1 MKKSLHYV
9 IFKNQLGYL
18 ALVFST
24 TVVRRIYLPF
34 SNISQLKKK
43 ILADYPEISPSKP
56 NPQMKKLMHKIN
68 LHLGGEIQTYHEF
81 KIDLCKLT
89 SFQQTT
95 LLTARKI
102 KSGKTLSYKALA
114 ETINS
119 PKSYRAVGSAL
130 SQNPL
135 PLIIPCHRIVSSKGI
150 GGFTAELGIELK
162 KYLLRLENH
171 DI

>member
-9 IFKNQLGYL
+9 LFKNKLGHL
-18 ALVFST
+18 ALVFSK
-24 TVVRRIYLPF
+24 TVVHKVYLPF
-34 SNISQLKKK
+34 NNISQLRKK
-43 ILADYPEISPSKP
+43 ILVDYPEISQLKP
-56 NPQMKKLMHKIN
+56 NSKMKKLIHKIN

-89 SFQQTT
+89 PFQQST

-102 KSGKTLSYKALA
+102 QSGNTLSYKALA
-114 ETINS
+114 EKINS
-119 PKSYRAVGSAL
+119 PKSYRAVGFAL

-135 PLIIPCHRIVSSKGI
+135 PLIIPCHRIVSIKGV

-171 DI
+171 DL